1 MGFAVDRDTRIFH
14 IGLRCCSA
22 DCDSGLGNDTASR
35 ESLRYRAVS
44 VYPSRMLSAY
54 TADVTRSDSRR
65 QYGLGIFPDA
75 AGVLIAGNTPNDV
88 YLPSPC

>member
-14 IGLRCCSA
+14 AGLRCCCA
-22 DCDSGLGNDTASR
+22 DCDSGLGNDTPAGQ
-35 ESLRYRAVS
+35 SLRYRAVS
-44 VYPSRMLSAY
+44 VYPSRMLSAD
-54 TADVTRSDSRR
+54 TANAPSFDSRR